1 MNANLGNNLNEFKT
15 LIKKSIWTLL
25 SRHRQGREKNI
36 CIFASRRGGST
47 WLMEL
52 IASNKGVR
60 YVDQPFSIY
69 SASLIQ
75 FQYLPVL
82 GYGQFIH
89 LDKEEKEM
97 VKYFFNR
104 LFEGSLKINS
114 QWKFWQKDFDFV
126 SNRLVMKI
134 VDAKGIIDW
143 IEECFDVHIIYLTRH
158 PIPQALS
165 VMRNGWGLTVKAYL
179 RNSYFTE
186 HYLNDDILAYC
197 HDILKEGS
205 LLQKYVLNWSLENLV
220 PIRMIPNKPNWIY
233 ISYEDLTL
241 FPEKTILQLA
251 KVLDLANIDAMMKKI
266 KRPSRSTKRFSTGQK
281 KYMISSH
288 NYDYLI
294 KGWKKEISD
303 EDERS
308 AFKIL
313 EKLGIT
319 IYQYSQFLPSA
330 QTGQI

>member
-1 MNANLGNNLNEFKT
+1 MNANLGNNLNEFKI
-15 LIKKSIWTLL
+15 LIKKSIWELL
-25 SRHRQGREKNI
+25 SRHRQGSKKNI

-52 IASNKGVR
+52 IGSNKGLR
-60 YVDQPFSIY
+60 YIDQPLSIY

-75 FQYLPVL
+75 FQYLPVFN
-82 GYGQFIH
+82 YGQFIH

-126 SNRLVMKI
+126 SNRLVLKI

-143 IEECFDVHIIYLTRH
+143 IEECFDVHVIYLTRH

-165 VMRNGWGLTVKAYL
+165 VMRNDWGLTVKAYL
-179 RNSYFTE
+179 RNSYFVE
-186 HYLNDDILAYC
+186 HYLNDGVLAYC
-197 HDILKEGS
+197 HDILEKGS
-205 LLQKYVLNWSLENLV
+205 LLQKYVLNWALENLV
-220 PIRMIPNKPNWIY
+220 PIRMIPDKPEWIH
-233 ISYEDLTL
+233 ISYENLTL
-241 FPEKTILQLA
+241 FPEKTIVELA
-251 KVLDLANIDAMMKKI
+251 RALDLANFDAMMKKI
-266 KRPSRSTKRFSTGQK
+266 KRPSRSTRRFSTGKK

-288 NYDYLI
+288 NHDYLI
-294 KGWKKEISD
+294 KSWKKEISD

-319 IYQYSQFLPSA
+319 IYRYSQFLPNV
-330 QTGQI
+330 

>member
-1 MNANLGNNLNEFKT
+1 MNANLGNNLNEFKI
-15 LIKKSIWTLL
+15 LIKQSIWELL
-25 SRHRQGREKNI
+25 SRHRQGRKKNI

-52 IASNKGVR
+52 IGSNKGLR
-60 YVDQPFSIY
+60 YIDQPFSIY

-75 FQYLPVL
+75 LQYLPVFD
-82 GYGQFIH
+82 YGQFIH

-104 LFEGSLKINS
+104 LLEGSLKINS
-114 QWKFWQKDFDFV
+114 QWKFWQQDFDFV
-126 SNRLVMKI
+126 SNRLVLKI

-143 IEECFDVHIIYLTRH
+143 IEECFDVHVIYLTRH

-165 VMRNGWGLTVKAYL
+165 VIRNGWGLTVKAYL
-179 RNSYFTE
+179 RNSYFVE
-186 HYLNDDILAYC
+186 HYLNDGVLAYC
-197 HDILKEGS
+197 HDILEKGS
-205 LLQKYVLNWSLENLV
+205 LLQKYVLNWALENLV
-220 PIRMIPNKPNWIY
+220 PIRMLPDKPEWIH

-241 FPEKTILQLA
+241 FPEKTIVQLA
-251 KVLDLANIDAMMKKI
+251 RVLDLANLDAMMKKI
-266 KRPSRSTKRFSTGQK
+266 KRPSRSTRKFSTGQK

-288 NYDYLI
+288 NHDYLI
-294 KGWKKEISD
+294 KSWRKEISD

-319 IYQYSQFLPSA
+319 IYRYSQFLPNV
-330 QTGQI
+330 

>member
-1 MNANLGNNLNEFKT
+1 MNANLGNNLNEFKI
-15 LIKKSIWTLL
+15 LIKQSIWELL
-25 SRHRQGREKNI
+25 SRHRQGRKKNI

-52 IASNKGVR
+52 IGSNKGLR
-60 YVDQPFSIY
+60 YIDQPFSIY

-75 FQYLPVL
+75 LQYLPVFD
-82 GYGQFIH
+82 YGQFIH

-104 LFEGSLKINS
+104 LLEGSLKINS
-114 QWKFWQKDFDFV
+114 QWKFWQQDFDFV
-126 SNRLVMKI
+126 SNRLVLKI

-143 IEECFDVHIIYLTRH
+143 IEECFDVHVIYLTRH

-165 VMRNGWGLTVKAYL
+165 VMRNGWGLTVQAYL
-179 RNSYFTE
+179 RNSYFVE
-186 HYLNDDILAYC
+186 HYLNDGVLAYC
-197 HDILKEGS
+197 HDILEKGS
-205 LLQKYVLNWSLENLV
+205 LLQKYVLNWALENLV
-220 PIRMIPNKPNWIY
+220 PIRMIPDKPDWIR

-241 FPEKTILQLA
+241 FPEKTIVQLA
-251 KVLDLANIDAMMKKI
+251 RVLDLANLDAMMKKI
-266 KRPSRSTKRFSTGQK
+266 KRPSRSTRKFSTGQK

-288 NYDYLI
+288 NHDYLI
-294 KGWKKEISD
+294 KSWRKEISD

-319 IYQYSQFLPSA
+319 IYRYSQFLPNV
-330 QTGQI
+330 